1 MGQQGFLINTEDCIG
16 CKACELACKDLH
28 SFDIGPRTRRVYEV
42 CGGDWSV
49 DDVTGVCVP
58 SNVFACAG
66 LSHVATV
73 TTRLACRSALQE
85 LMPKIRKQGWSL
97 LTPRFA

>member
-49 DDVTGVCVP
+49 D
-58 SNVFACAG
+58 
-66 LSHVATV
+66 
-73 TTRLACRSALQE
+73 E
-85 LMPKIRKQGWSL
+85 
-97 LTPRFA
+97 

>member
-58 SNVFACAG
+58 SNVFACAVIFSCG
-66 LSHVATV
+66 HCDNPACVSVCPNRTEATYK
-73 TTRLACRSALQE
+73 CC
-85 LMPKIRKQGWSL
+85 P
-97 LTPRFA
+97 PH

>member
-58 SNVFACAG
+58 SNVFGEVYSDDGNGCMSA
-66 LSHVATV
+66 HV
-73 TTRLACRSALQE
+73 
-85 LMPKIRKQGWSL
+85 P
-97 LTPRFA
+97 